1 MRKRINYKN
10 RQGNSNSSKE
20 EEEEQEEKDEKEKE
34 EDEKDVKEEKEE
46 KEEKDEKEEKEEEE
60 DIQVTVCGLKSLL
73 VLSCLVE
80 CLVFSSVHI
89 VRANCAISS
98 KLWLNEERES
108 IPLPSTGHKHWQYHW
123 PWCDTDSDVVRV

>member
-1 MRKRINYKN
+1 MRKPINYKN

-20 EEEEQEEKDEKEKE
+20 EEEE
-34 EDEKDVKEEKEE
+34 
-46 KEEKDEKEEKEEEE
+46 KEEKDEEEKEEEE

-73 VLSCLVE
+73 ALSCLVE

-89 VRANCAISS
+89 VRVNCAISS

-108 IPLPSTGHKHWQYHW
+108 IPLPSTGHKH
-123 PWCDTDSDVVRV
+123 